1 MQTLLTALEIIGVF
15 SFSVSGAIMAIDK
28 ENDFLGVLFLA
39 LVTCFGGGILRDIF
53 IGNTPPLFFKMYIPI
68 IISVLVATAVIVLA
82 AIFKRQYVRNEK
94 ALEAVNNYFDAV
106 GLSAFVITGAQIC
119 IEAGYTN
126 PFLII
131 SMGMLSGTGG
141 SMIRDII
148 MNEVPLLL
156 QRRVYLSAAI
166 AGAGAYCLL
175 LSFNVNKLLAVPIS
189 ATLIVIIRVLATVFE
204 WNIPKAIDFSKMS
217 DK

>member
-1 MQTLLTALEIIGVF
+1 
-15 SFSVSGAIMAIDK
+15 
-28 ENDFLGVLFLA
+28 
-39 LVTCFGGGILRDIF
+39 
-53 IGNTPPLFFKMYIPI
+53 
-68 IISVLVATAVIVLA
+68 
-82 AIFKRQYVRNEK
+82 
-94 ALEAVNNYFDAV
+94 
-106 GLSAFVITGAQIC
+106 
-119 IEAGYTN
+119 
-126 PFLII
+126 
-131 SMGMLSGTGG
+131 MLSGTVG